1 MEILLKIKIPDAA
14 EPGGHY
20 ATLLWSEK
28 PAEDTGIGTSSRV
41 GVLFLFKIKVR
52 LTDKLS
58 ETIIY
63 FRIAIILLIVL
74 RVQTLLTKAGLLSIP
89 YLQEIFALILS
100 LFLLAAF
107 YSFYNEIYNPNKTR
121 KNG

>member
-1 MEILLKIKIPDAA
+1 MAFDYIEIGFSLFILAIYLA
-14 EPGGHY
+14 
-20 ATLLWSEK
+20 SFF
-28 PAEDTGIGTSSRV
+28 
-41 GVLFLFKIKVR
+41 FLFKIKVR

-74 RVQTLLTKAGLLSIP
+74 RVQTILTREGLLAVP

-107 YSFYNEIYNPNKTR
+107 YSFYNEIYNPSKTR
-121 KNG
+121 KNR

>member
-1 MEILLKIKIPDAA
+1 M
-14 EPGGHY
+14 
-20 ATLLWSEK
+20 TL
-28 PAEDTGIGTSSRV
+28 DFIGIGFSLFILAIYFASFF
-41 GVLFLFKIKVR
+41 FLFKIKVR
-52 LTDKLS
+52 LSDKFS

-74 RVQTLLTKAGLLSIP
+74 RVQTLLTKAGLLAVP

-107 YSFYNEIYNPNKTR
+107 YSFYNEIYNPSRMR
-121 KNG
+121 KKR